1 MKECIN
7 CKAILEDDELF
18 CHECGAKQEIQEAET
33 QTEETKVEPEGK
45 KCIHCGETIEVDSM
59 FCPFCGKP
67 QEKKE
72 QEEDAQNEPI
82 NERPAQEEPKEEKP
96 TSQEVE
102 PEVTQEE
109 PTYEEEKS
117 SKKWLW
123 ILLALLIVGAGGW
136 YFYNNS
142 GWSDDRVAQEE
153 AIDTDSIPM
162 PDEQEE
168 YTEDTPS
175 SEIGFLEQ
183 FYKGEIGDEGYIQQN
198 VTANVLNK
206 LKRDYE
212 YDCPSNDCLATWVFT
227 AYPPG
232 TDLELEKGP
241 IITKSK
247 EDGKY
252 SILYS
257 YYTQGQS
264 GRIYHPAGL
273 LVSVTQ
279 IDGKY
284 LISDYEVVLP
294 DGLQSTKELSS
305 DNDGTYYLRD
315 GRMFLTLNKKG
326 KEIEVEFNFRDGTY
340 VSATY
345 NCSCVLDDENHFQ
358 SKVQKYNG
366 EMSGQIEGTLN
377 EGIMKVDVR
386 VDNKYSGEYELKKNE
401 N

>member
-1 MKECIN
+1 MKECPN
-7 CKAILEDDELF
+7 CKTVLEDDEIF
-18 CHECGAKQEIQEAET
+18 CHECGAKQEVEEVA
-33 QTEETKVEPEGK
+33 QTEETKIGAEGK
-45 KCIHCGETIEVDSM
+45 KCIHCGETIEADNM

-72 QEEDAQNEPI
+72 QEEEAQNEPI
-82 NERPAQEEPKEEKP
+82 NEGPAQEEPKEEKP
-96 TSQEVE
+96 TSQEVK
-102 PEVTQEE
+102 PEVTKEE

-136 YFYNNS
+136 YFYSNS
-142 GWSDDRVAQEE
+142 GWSDDRVAREE

-168 YTEDTPS
+168 YTEETPT

-232 TDLELEKGP
+232 ADLELEEGP

-247 EDGKY
+247 ELGKY
-252 SILYS
+252 SILYR

>member
-7 CKAILEDDELF
+7 CKTQLEDDELY
-18 CHECGAKQEIQEAET
+18 CHECGTKQEIQEVDTQAEET
-33 QTEETKVEPEGK
+33 QVELEGK
-45 KCIHCGETIEVDSM
+45 KCIHCGETIEADSM

-67 QEKKE
+67 QKETKE
-72 QEEDAQNEPI
+72 QQEEVQNEPI
-82 NERPAQEEPKEEKP
+82 NDGSAQEES
-96 TSQEVE
+96 TSQKVE

-123 ILLALLIVGAGGW
+123 ILLALLVVGAGGW
-136 YFYNNS
+136 YFYDNS

-168 YTEDTPS
+168 YTEETPT
-175 SEIGFLEQ
+175 SEMGFLNQ
-183 FYKGEIGDEGYIQQN
+183 FYKGEIGDEGYIQQH

-212 YDCPSNDCLATWVFT
+212 YECPSNDCLATWVFT

-232 TDLELEKGP
+232 ADLELEEGP

-247 EDGKY
+247 EADKY
-252 SILYS
+252 SVYYS
-257 YYTQGQS
+257 YYTQGKS

-284 LISDYEVVLP
+284 LISDYELFLP
-294 DGLQSTKELSS
+294 DGLQSKDDIKEDEEVVEEQSQTIVKQ
-305 DNDGTYYLRD
+305 DGHY
-315 GRMFLTLNKKG
+315 F
-326 KEIEVEFNFRDGTY
+326 IFNNL
-340 VSATY
+340 A
-345 NCSCVLDDENHFQ
+345 
-358 SKVQKYNG
+358 
-366 EMSGQIEGTLN
+366 EGPINT
-377 EGIMKVDVR
+377 
-386 VDNKYSGEYELKKNE
+386 
-401 N
+401 